1 MVENGLLLGNI
12 VLGRMEQA
20 RQLVKWARR
29 VGLRLE
35 HEWAGASIWA
45 VLGQQRTRVTRWVG
59 QGRSWSGRTG
69 GAGSRA
75 SWSRLLAAGRWA
87 WALRIGPEVG
97 NGLGFKE
104 YHSLLLLLFLFSFFF
119 QKHQL
124 SYQIKINQIKTNYF

>member
-75 SWSRLLAAGRWA
+75 SWSSWAGP
-87 WALRIGPEVG
+87 RIGPNEASKWASI
-97 NGLGFKE
+97 FKNDTFFF
-104 YHSLLLLLFLFSFFF
+104 LLLPLFFSFLSFIS
-119 QKHQL
+119 KYQL
-124 SYQIKINQIKTNYF
+124 SYKTN